1 MEDFN
6 YPDIDWENYNSRG
19 DKTDSPEYKFV
30 DTVQDCFLFQHINKP
45 TRWKGTQKPNILD
58 LILTNEEQMVNNIEY
73 SSPLGKSDHCML
85 SFEFNCYI
93 RINISQRNIRLY
105 NRGRFQEFRE
115 SLDKMEW
122 ESLLSDT
129 NDIDQNWNKF
139 NEIMKKLE
147 TMYIPTRKYRQIP
160 VGKGNTFPMDEKTRE
175 KIREKN
181 RLSKMAITS
190 RDPEIQK
197 KYNRVRNQVKSHVNK
212 LKKKYEKDLVQRAK
226 ENPKVIWKYI
236 KSKSKTRDGISDLH
250 MNPADTK
257 SPKTDIDEEK
267 AEILAKYFL
276 SVFTTETNG
285 NIPNLELNQSIN
297 PISSLEISEENILK
311 MLNTLKIDKSPGPD
325 ELHPRVLK
333 EISSSITKPLY
344 HIFKQSLDKGKL
356 PSDWKTALVSAI
368 FKKGN
373 KSLASNY
380 RPVSLTSVVCK
391 IMEKLVRS
399 RILNRMKSQNLFTKR
414 QYGFISGRST
424 SL

>member
-1 MEDFN
+1 M
-6 YPDIDWENYNSRG
+6 
-19 DKTDSPEYKFV
+19 
-30 DTVQDCFLFQHINKP
+30 
-45 TRWKGTQKPNILD
+45 
-58 LILTNEEQMVNNIEY
+58 
-73 SSPLGKSDHCML
+73 
-85 SFEFNCYI
+85 
-93 RINISQRNIRLY
+93 
-105 NRGRFQEFRE
+105 
-115 SLDKMEW
+115 
-122 ESLLSDT
+122 
-129 NDIDQNWNKF
+129 
-139 NEIMKKLE
+139 
-147 TMYIPTRKYRQIP
+147 
-160 VGKGNTFPMDEKTRE
+160 
-175 KIREKN
+175 
-181 RLSKMAITS
+181 
-190 RDPEIQK
+190 
-197 KYNRVRNQVKSHVNK
+197 RNQVKSHVNK

-236 KSKSKTRDGISDLH
+236 KSKSKTRDGISDLR

-267 AEILAKYFL
+267 AKILAKYFL

-285 NIPNLELNQSIN
+285 NVPNLELNQSIN

-344 HIFKQSLDKGKL
+344 HIFKQSLEIGKL
-356 PSDWKTALVSAI
+356 PLDWKTALVSAI

-373 KSLASNY
+373 KSLVSNY

-424 SL
+424 SLQLLEVLDKWTEALDNGHYVDCIYMDFQKAFDKVPHNRLLEKIKSYGIVGPTLNWIKDFLKNRTQKVMVNGSGSEWENVTSGIPQGSVLGPILFVIYINDLPDTVESDSYLFADDTKIFRIIKGEDDKEILQDDLAKLEEWSDKWLLKFHPEKCKHMKISKSKNE

>member
-1 MEDFN
+1 M
-6 YPDIDWENYNSRG
+6 
-19 DKTDSPEYKFV
+19 
-30 DTVQDCFLFQHINKP
+30 
-45 TRWKGTQKPNILD
+45 
-58 LILTNEEQMVNNIEY
+58 
-73 SSPLGKSDHCML
+73 
-85 SFEFNCYI
+85 
-93 RINISQRNIRLY
+93 
-105 NRGRFQEFRE
+105 
-115 SLDKMEW
+115 
-122 ESLLSDT
+122 
-129 NDIDQNWNKF
+129 
-139 NEIMKKLE
+139 
-147 TMYIPTRKYRQIP
+147 
-160 VGKGNTFPMDEKTRE
+160 
-175 KIREKN
+175 
-181 RLSKMAITS
+181 
-190 RDPEIQK
+190 
-197 KYNRVRNQVKSHVNK
+197 RNQVKSHVNK

-236 KSKSKTRDGISDLH
+236 KSKSKTRDGISDLR

-257 SPKTDIDEEK
+257 SPKTDIDEEEAK
-267 AEILAKYFL
+267 ILAKYFL

-285 NIPNLELNQSIN
+285 NVPNLELNQSIN

-344 HIFKQSLDKGKL
+344 HIFKQSLEIGKL
-356 PSDWKTALVSAI
+356 PLDWKTALVSAI

-373 KSLASNY
+373 KSLVSNY

-424 SL
+424 SLQLLEVLDKWTEALDNGHYVDCIYRYMDFQKAFDKAPHKRLLEKIKSYGIVGPTLNWIEDFLKK